1 MKRSMKSIFVI
12 ATLACG
18 VSFNAFAAEGGGA
31 PGKSAEEMSKPCAAC
46 HAADGN
52 ATNAQYPRLAGQYH
66 DYLARALQEY
76 KTGERQNAIM
86 QGFVK
91 TLSEADIQELANYY
105 SQMPGKLDD
114 LAHHEQGSE
123 K

>member
-1 MKRSMKSIFVI
+1 MKSTFVI
-12 ATLACG
+12 ASLACG
-18 VSFNAFAAEGGGA
+18 LSFSVLAAEGGGA
-31 PGKSAEEMSKPCAAC
+31 PGKSAEELSKTCAAC
-46 HAADGN
+46 HGADGN

-91 TLSEADIQELANYY
+91 TLSDADIQTLSKYY
-105 SQMPGKLDD
+105 ASMPTKLDD
-114 LAHHEQGSE
+114 LANHEQGTE

>member
-1 MKRSMKSIFVI
+1 MKTIFVI
-12 ATLACG
+12 ATLASG
-18 VSFNAFAAEGGGA
+18 IAMNAFAAEGGAA
-31 PGKSAEEMSKPCAAC
+31 PGKSAEELSKPCAAC
-46 HAADGN
+46 HGADGN
-52 ATNAQYPRLAGQYH
+52 GTNAQYPRLAGQYH

-105 SQMPGKLDD
+105 QQMPGKLDD

>member
-1 MKRSMKSIFVI
+1 MKSMFVN
-12 ATLACG
+12 ASLACAL
-18 VSFNAFAAEGGGA
+18 SFSAFAAEGGGA
-31 PGKSAEEMSKPCAAC
+31 PGKSAEDLAKTCAAC
-46 HAADGN
+46 HGADGN
-52 ATNAQYPRLAGQYH
+52 STNAQYPRLAGQYH

-91 TLSEADIQELANYY
+91 TLSDADIQTLSNYY
-105 SQMPGKLDD
+105 AEMPTKLDD
-114 LAHHEQGSE
+114 LAHHEQGTE

>member
-1 MKRSMKSIFVI
+1 MKSMFVI
-12 ATLACG
+12 AALAVG
-18 VSFNAFAAEGGGA
+18 LSMNAFAAEGGGA
-31 PGKSAEEMSKPCAAC
+31 PGKSAEELAKTCAAC
-46 HAADGN
+46 HGADGN
-52 ATNAQYPRLAGQYH
+52 STNAQYPRLAGQYH

-91 TLSEADIQELANYY
+91 TLSDADIQTLSNYY
-105 SQMPGKLDD
+105 AEMPTKLDD
-114 LAHHEQGSE
+114 LAHHEQGTE